1 MSFVTRKLINK
12 ITFYNET
19 KAEKMIPDTYEINEL
34 TGKIKC
40 KQGTGRITNQ
50 SRKGSHYNKKK
61 KEQLS
66 KQDWNR
72 YLNVYTDY
80 ATNNFRENDRH
91 VWYCTLTFK
100 DKRIRKQ
107 KTVEKYVKEYVNS
120 LSLETKVIVFTE
132 FNLDNYPH
140 VHMLLTSKNGLLEE
154 SELMDKW
161 KKGFSRF
168 RQAPDN
174 MEAIV
179 HYSIKNYDS
188 QDSMTFD
195 HLKVKQL
202 NDKVAYEKNNLSRL
216 RDQRDKTTNLGFKQA
231 LRDAI
236 DQLSRSHKIDKNLMK
251 KELQKRIKSRPVFLI
266 GKNFKRSQRIK
277 NTDGLSARELVG
289 DRQYSS
295 STVTSINT
303 IDEQTGEIMDNYKY
317 LSAEFEANLA
327 KQNGEEERIHNS

>member
-1 MSFVTRKLINK
+1 MSFMTYKLINK
-12 ITFYNET
+12 KTFYNEA
-19 KAEKMIPDTYEINEL
+19 KAEEMIPDTYEVNEL
-34 TGKIKC
+34 TGKIMC

-91 VWYCTLTFK
+91 VWYCTIVFK

-120 LSLETKVIVFTE
+120 LSLEAKVIAFTE

-140 VHMLLTSKNGLLEE
+140 VHMLLTSESGLLEE
-154 SELMDKW
+154 SELRDKW
-161 KKGFSRF
+161 KKGFSYF

-174 MEAIV
+174 MEVIV
-179 HYSIKNYDS
+179 HYSIKAYDNH
-188 QDSMTFD
+188 DSMTFD
-195 HLKVKQL
+195 YLKAKQL
-202 NDKVAYEKNNLSRL
+202 DDKVSSEKNKLLRL
-216 RDQRDKTTNLGFKQA
+216 RKQRDKTTSPGFKQV

-236 DQLSRSHKIDKNLMK
+236 AHLSKVHKKDKNLLK

-327 KQNGEEERIHNS
+327 RQNGEEENS